1 MNWNS
6 VDSIAAEIAAA
17 IPLHARFRMMTAR
30 TFASAVAISGLVV
43 VSFVLNGPVGRR
55 VPPWPKDGTL
65 PLLVAK
71 KMRPI
76 ADAGKF
82 KDDGYF
88 KYLGKRDPQPPRE
101 EPFATDE
108 AAIAAAQQWIVAH
121 FGELPP
127 HSSLKVKALDHS
139 SSGRPQPAFDWDR
152 GHTITF
158 TQLFRGIPTDRFAV
172 IYITGQ
178 TQFSASV
185 SLCSF
190 EPLPRSR
197 KPVVN
202 ANVAIKA
209 LRDVYEKMNVGP
221 KFLAEFDKK
230 AHAKM
235 SYVWSPEANRDHLLD
250 EIDVLAPTWVI
261 DDEERLVVDAHT
273 GKPWMND

>member
-1 MNWNS
+1 M
-6 VDSIAAEIAAA
+6 I
-17 IPLHARFRMMTAR
+17 TAR
-30 TFASAVAISGLVV
+30 TFAGAAAISGLVV
-43 VSFVLNGPVGRR
+43 VSLVFHGLSGRPA
-55 VPPWPKDGTL
+55 PPRPNDDTL
-65 PLLVAK
+65 PLVVATR
-71 KMRPI
+71 MQPI
-76 ADAGKF
+76 ADGNNF
-82 KDDGYF
+82 KDDYGYF
-88 KYLGKRDPQPPRE
+88 RYPAEPDPQPPKE

-121 FGELPP
+121 FGTLPP
-127 HSSLKVKALDHS
+127 HTSLKVKSLEHS
-139 SSGRPQPAFDWDR
+139 SSGHPRAAFDWDH

-172 IYITGQ
+172 IYITGR

-202 ANVAIKA
+202 QNVAIKA

-221 KFLAEFDKK
+221 KFLAEFDKT

-250 EIDVLAPTWVI
+250 DVDVLAPTWVI
-261 DDEERLVVDAHT
+261 NAEERLVVDAHT